1 MEPGALSKELKQ
13 RGLVIL
19 AVGQHHANPEILTV
33 YLHGNAAQWID
44 GYAQQVVRMVP
55 GVVAVSESVDS
66 PSILLVRVQ
75 PDTGTG
81 GE

>member
-1 MEPGALSKELKQ
+1 MEPGALRKELEV

-19 AVGQHHANPEILTV
+19 AVGQHHANPEVLTV
-33 YLHGNAAQWID
+33 YLHGNAAQWLE
-44 GYAQQVVRMVP
+44 GHAQQVVRMVP
-55 GVVAVSESVDS
+55 GVVAVTDSVHS